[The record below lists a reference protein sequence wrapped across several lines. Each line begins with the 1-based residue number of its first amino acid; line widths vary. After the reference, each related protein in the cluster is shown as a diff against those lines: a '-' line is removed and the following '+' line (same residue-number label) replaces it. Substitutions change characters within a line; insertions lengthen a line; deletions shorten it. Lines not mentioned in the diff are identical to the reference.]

1 MAKKS
6 YEEFFS
12 SKEEA
17 LGALSPQTIE
27 WYEGDRDDMHYGYGC
42 FYCGVEPVVGYRV
55 EQLSSGQLIGKLV
68 CERHRTVPE

>member
-1 MAKKS
+1 MAKKN

-17 LGALSPQTIE
+17 LRALSPQAIE
-27 WYEGDRDDMHYGYGC
+27 WYEGDRGDVHYGYRC
-42 FYCGVEPVVGYRV
+42 FYCGEEPTVGYRV

-68 CERHRTVPE
+68 CERHRAISE